1 MRAPV
6 RIAGRPAL
14 GLPSL
19 GLLLATLLLAAVLL
33 FAGAACSSTGGTS
46 SGGGAED
53 GAGHTPQ
60 FGGPDVSAVI
70 VTTDHAIGI
79 NRLVFGLVDRDGM
92 PVRADEAKV
101 QGLYLP
107 PGQESD
113 QAGQPVSEVRAEAVA
128 KFVRWPVGQQG
139 VFVAKITLDRT
150 GFWLLKAEA
159 TTPEGRAVTAQAAFQ
174 VKAESDTPAIGQPA
188 PGSVTP
194 TVDDVGGVDQ
204 LNQITSANP
213 PDPDLYRMSVRSAL
227 ESGQPLVVVFST
239 PAFCVTATC
248 GPQVEV
254 ISGLR
259 DTYQGR
265 ANFIHVEVFQDPH
278 LIEGRPSGGVAPA
291 VEEWNLPSEPW
302 TFVVDSGGRI
312 RAKFEQFAA
321 AEEIEAALQEALAAG

>member
-14 GLPSL
+14 GLPAL
-19 GLLLATLLLAAVLL
+19 ALLVAILLLSGALLS
-33 FAGAACSSTGGTS
+33 GAACGSTGGTNDKGGS
-46 SGGGAED
+46 EGGA
-53 GAGHTPQ
+53 GQTPQ

-70 VTTDHAIGI
+70 VTTDHAVGL
-79 NRLVFGLVDRDGM
+79 NRLAFGLVDRDGM
-92 PVRADEAKV
+92 PVRADEARV
-101 QGLYLP
+101 QGLYLT

-113 QAGQPVSEVRAEAVA
+113 EAGQPVSEMRAEAVA

-139 VFVAKITLDRT
+139 VFTTKITLDRT

-174 VKAESDTPAIGQPA
+174 VKAESDTPAIGQMA

-194 TVDDVGGVDQ
+194 TVDDVGGVGQ

-213 PDPDLYRMSVRSAL
+213 PDPDLYRMSVHSAL

-254 ISGLR
+254 ISSLR

-278 LIEGRPSGGVAPA
+278 LIEGRPSGGVVPA

-302 TFVVDSGGRI
+302 TFVVDGGGRV

-321 AEEIEAALQEALAAG
+321 AEEIEAALQDTLAAG

>member
-1 MRAPV
+1 
-6 RIAGRPAL
+6 
-14 GLPSL
+14 
-19 GLLLATLLLAAVLL
+19 
-33 FAGAACSSTGGTS
+33 
-46 SGGGAED
+46 
-53 GAGHTPQ
+53 
-60 FGGPDVSAVI
+60 
-70 VTTDHAIGI
+70 
-79 NRLVFGLVDRDGM
+79 M
-92 PVRADEAKV
+92 PVRADEARV

-107 PGQESD
+107 PGGESD
-113 QAGQPVSEVRAEAVA
+113 QAGQPVSEARAETVA

-139 VFVAKITLDRT
+139 VFVTKIDLDRT

-174 VKAESDTPAIGQPA
+174 VKAESDTPGIGQQA

-194 TVDDVGGVDQ
+194 TVDDVGGAGQ

-213 PDPDLYRMSVRSAL
+213 PDPDLYRMSVHSAL
-227 ESGQPLVVVFST
+227 ESAQPLVVVFST

-259 DTYQGR
+259 DTYQGQ

-278 LIEGRPSGGVAPA
+278 LIEGRPSGGVVPA

-302 TFVVDSGGRI
+302 TFVVDGGGRV

-321 AEEIEAALQEALAAG
+321 AEEIEAALQAALADG